1 MDRYPHGVYQN
12 VMRAL
17 SCMFRIGIEVFEIID
32 VPVEIA
38 DGEVVDPEGLR
49 LLVGNAKFAWLNTLS
64 ASPRT
69 SMRTRSV
76 MANDL
81 PSDRPTVSSPGPVN

>member
-12 VMRAL
+12 VIRAL
-17 SCMFRIGIEVFEIID
+17 SCMFRIGMEVPEIFD
-32 VPVEIA
+32 VPVETA
-38 DGEVVDPEGLR
+38 VPVR
-49 LLVGNAKFAWLNTLS
+49 LKLLLGNEKLAWLNTLS

-76 MANDL
+76 MENDL
-81 PSDRPTVSSPGPVN
+81 PSDMPTVANPGPVS